1 MNKIDIIKRL
11 FFNYTKK
18 HINKI
23 ILSVF
28 FALLVAGSTSAI
40 AYLLDPA
47 IKKIF
52 IEKDQALII
61 IIPIFIIVAFAVK
74 GFSLYVAKVLMIGV
88 SEEVRKDLQCDMLN
102 NLVEADTKLIDGK
115 HTGKFISNITN
126 DVSHITN
133 LISTAV
139 LNIFKDSLT
148 LIGLLIVMFFQNWKL
163 SLVALIMIP
172 LATFAA
178 RTLGKRIGKVATEQ
192 MLRAGILNTYLI
204 ELFKNHK
211 LIKIFQQEKYEKI
224 RAEKFINDVKEKTIK
239 IATVY
244 VRSSPIMETLTGI
257 MIAVLIFYS
266 GKLVLK
272 NEIDINNFFS
282 FLAAMMLAYQPVR
295 SLATLNITISQGL
308 SAAKRILPVID
319 EKSELVQ
326 NKDDSEIKVDTG
338 NIEFKNVSFKY
349 EKKNEIDINNFFSF
363 LAAMM
368 LAYQPV
374 RSLAT
379 LNITISQGLSAA
391 TRILPIIDEKS
402 ELQENKNSTEIKVN
416 AGDVEFKNVSFKYEK
431 ERKNNTLNSV
441 NIKMLGGKMTSIVG
455 HSGAGKSTILN
466 LIPRFYDA
474 ISGDIEIDNQS
485 IYNCTI
491 SSLRKNISLVSQ
503 DTTLFDDTIRN
514 NIAYA
519 NLGASQKEI
528 EEAAKYSY
536 ASEFIE
542 KLPNKY
548 ETIIGENGTRLSGG
562 EKQRLSIARAM
573 LKKSQ
578 IILLDEAT
586 SSLDAETE
594 NKIQDA
600 INFLTKDRTTI
611 VIAHRLSTILNSDK
625 IYVIDAGT
633 VVGEGTHDQLLANS
647 KVYKNFYEKQIKKV

>member
-11 FFNYTKK
+11 FFDYTKK

-52 IEKDQALII
+52 IEKDQTLII
-61 IIPIFIIVAFAVK
+61 IIPIFIIASFAIK

-88 SEEVRKDLQCDMLN
+88 SEEVRKDLQCDMLG
-102 NLVEADTKLIDGK
+102 NLIEADTKLIDGK
-115 HTGKFISNITN
+115 HTGKFISHLTN
-126 DVSHITN
+126 DVNHITN

-163 SLVALIMIP
+163 SLVAIIMIP
-172 LATFAA
+172 LATLAA

-211 LIKIFQQEKYEKI
+211 LIKIFQQEKYEKT

-308 SAAKRILPVID
+308 SAAKRILPIID
-319 EKSELVQ
+319 EKSELLQ
-326 NKDDSEIKVDTG
+326 NKDGTEIKVDTG

-349 EKKNEIDINNFFSF
+349 EK
-363 LAAMM
+363 
-368 LAYQPV
+368 
-374 RSLAT
+374 
-379 LNITISQGLSAA
+379 
-391 TRILPIIDEKS
+391 
-402 ELQENKNSTEIKVN
+402 
-416 AGDVEFKNVSFKYEK
+416 EK
-431 ERKNNTLNSV
+431 EIRTLNSV
-441 NIKMLGGKMTSIVG
+441 SIKMLGGKMTSIVG

-485 IYNCTI
+485 IYKCTTQ
-491 SSLRKNISLVSQ
+491 SLRKNISLVSQ

-519 NLGASQKEI
+519 NLNASQKEI
-528 EEAAKYSY
+528 EEAAKYSF

-625 IYVIDAGT
+625 IYVIDSGR
-633 VVGEGTHDQLLANS
+633 VVGEGNHEQLLANS